1 MKNNKL
7 SRRAILK
14 LMAAMGGGLAAS
26 PVLKL
31 LAQDATAT
39 PDAEMM
45 NVATADDVA
54 LTDEEIEMIREMG
67 ISMAFGVNHR
77 TDDFIN
83 LTIQGAQEAA
93 EAYGIELIVTEA
105 NFDASVQLSQVE
117 SFIQQGVSGIFLI
130 AVDGDTLSSAVLQAN
145 EAEIPVVVIGGPP
158 AEGEL
163 LTLMNSTSYEG
174 CYDSCK
180 FLLDT
185 FEEAGEIGVIHIPL
199 ALSTI
204 VDRENGTRDAITE
217 AGWELVAFQPV
228 LSQDEALAAAENMIQ
243 ANPNLKAIFAT
254 WSLAVNGALAAI
266 QSSGLDIKLSG
277 YDAERAGFQQFE
289 DQAMGNSPEIILSLA
304 GQQALVQG
312 KAGIDAF
319 CKHALG
325 QEVAPDLL
333 VPTILVTGEDYR
345 EKWDEL
351 YPGITAPWAEAEAT
365 ATPGS

>member
-1 MKNNKL
+1 MKNKQL
-7 SRRAILK
+7 SRRALLK
-14 LMAAMGGGLAAS
+14 LMAAMTGCLAIS
-26 PVLKL
+26 PILKL
-31 LAQDATAT
+31 GAQEAT
-39 PDAEMM
+39 PEPGM
-45 NVATADDVA
+45 VATAADVA
-54 LTDEEIEMIREMG
+54 LTEEEIEQIKGMG

-83 LTIQGAQEAA
+83 LTIQGAEETAA
-93 EAYGIELIVTEA
+93 AYGINLIVNEA
-105 NFDASVQLSQVE
+105 NFDASVQLAQVE

-158 AEGEL
+158 AEGQL

-174 CYDSCK
+174 CFDSCK

-185 FEEAGEIGVIHIPL
+185 FDEPGEIGVIHIPL

-204 VDRENGTRDAITE
+204 VDRENGTRDAISE

-277 YDAERAGFQQFE
+277 YDAEKAGFQQLE
-289 DQAMGNSPEIILSLA
+289 DQATGASPEIILSLA

-351 YPGITAPWAEAEAT
+351 YPGITAPWAEADVT
-365 ATPGS
+365 ATPSS